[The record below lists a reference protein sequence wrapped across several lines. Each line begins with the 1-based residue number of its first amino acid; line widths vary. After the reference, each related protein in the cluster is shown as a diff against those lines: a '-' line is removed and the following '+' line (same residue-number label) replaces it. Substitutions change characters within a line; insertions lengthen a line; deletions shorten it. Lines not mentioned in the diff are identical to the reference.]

1 MLTDSE
7 ELLKAG
13 IKLAQVTWTAFLEE
27 NNWKAESIDRFI
39 CHQVGSAHRRQLFE
53 SLNLDIAKD
62 YITFPN
68 WGNVGSVSC
77 PLTLA
82 KAVEDGVVH
91 EGHRVALL
99 GIGSG
104 LSSLMLAL
112 QY

>member
-1 MLTDSE
+1 
-7 ELLKAG
+7 KAG
-13 IKLAQVTWTAFLEE
+13 IQLAQTTWAAFLSE
-27 NNWKAESIDRFI
+27 NHWQADAIDRFI

-53 SLNLDIAKD
+53 ALGLDLEKD
-62 YITFPN
+62 YITYPT

-82 KAVEDGVVH
+82 RAVEDGVIQS
-91 EGHRVALL
+91 GHRVALL

-112 QY
+112 QF